1 MILRSLAP
9 FLAAAPLG
17 AALACSCAP
26 AEEAAF
32 LHTAQGKDQRR
43 TAYLPANAIGVLF
56 QAQPMLSIYRFDKA
70 GTPVL
75 DKLPPALEAG
85 HFTIT
90 ETGTGKRVAPV
101 VTRLQSAQLDA
112 LAPAPKSYL
121 DMDGKDASAGVR
133 QAAGVFRV
141 GPEGGFVA
149 GRGYR
154 IRYQPKG
161 GVAIETDVKLGP
173 ALKPAASGKFALR
186 ADGLPVRRMLSRPSG
201 GGSCSEDAPAMVQ
214 MLRIALP
221 AAYEPY
227 RAAMSFFVQQDSG
240 KGYATTQYVP
250 NICVQVPFG
259 GSSSGALT
267 ELASAECGGAPKP
280 RRAKG
285 FVGLLELDDKL
296 VETAPVEIPFDK
308 ATGPACGSFKRS
320 DMLLEPV
327 S

>member
-1 MILRSLAP
+1 MMLRALAAL
-9 FLAAAPLG
+9 LAAAPLG

-26 AEEAAF
+26 AAQALF
-32 LHTAQGKDQRR
+32 LHTAPGKDLRQ

-56 QAQPMLSIYRFDKA
+56 HAQPMLSIYRFDKA

-75 DKLPPALEAG
+75 DKLPPALEAT
-85 HFTIT
+85 HFTVT
-90 ETGTGKRVAPV
+90 ETGTGKRITPV

-121 DMDGKDASAGVR
+121 GMDGKDASAGVR
-133 QAAGVFRV
+133 RAAGVFRV

-149 GRGYR
+149 GRSYR
-154 IRYQPKG
+154 IRYQSKDG
-161 GVAIETDVKLGP
+161 TAIETDVKLGP
-173 ALKPAASGKFALR
+173 ALKRAAADEFALR

-201 GGSCSEDAPAMVQ
+201 GGSCSDDAPALVQ
-214 MLRIALP
+214 TLRFALP

-250 NICVQVPFG
+250 NICAQVPFG

-267 ELASAECGGAPKP
+267 ELASAECGSTPKP
-280 RRAKG
+280 ARAKG

-296 VETAPVEIPFDK
+296 VETAPLEIPFHK
-308 ATGPACGSFKRS
+308 ATGPSCDSFKRS
-320 DMLLEPV
+320 DSLLEPV